1 MMRVS
6 NSHLRLM
13 EAEIDT
19 SPAPFAGRDQ
29 EWTELV
35 YDLRDERAENARLK
49 EHITELEGRSGY
61 CAECERLAR
70 KVEELEGQLA
80 GAREDAEKAISFDR
94 LLIAGNHLAVWLM
107 AKLGPGERFLPY
119 ETDFSEACNQLPP
132 DAYDVWIAW
141 AVAMRERDRIEAAI
155 AARKK
160 EA

>member
-29 EWTELV
+29 EWTDLV
-35 YDLRDERAENARLK
+35 YDLRDARAENARLQAR
-49 EHITELEGRSGY
+49 ITELEGRSG
-61 CAECERLAR
+61 CCVECERLAR
-70 KVEELEGQLA
+70 KVEELEAAMCRIHEGCCRQLA
-80 GAREDAEKAISFDR
+80 EPRDHGNDQYCMTDCATVAE
-94 LLIAGNHLAVWLM
+94 
-107 AKLGPGERFLPY
+107 
-119 ETDFSEACNQLPP
+119 EAL
-132 DAYDVWIAW
+132 
-141 AVAMRERDRIEAAI
+141 AAI